1 MIKKIIFNLI
11 VVLVL
16 VMIGAAIIRANKPKQ
31 DILSTNLNS
40 IEERKGLNP
49 KEAKYYKVI
58 EE

>member
-11 VVLVL
+11 IILIL

-31 DILSTNLNS
+31 NILNTNLNNVKVK
-40 IEERKGLNP
+40 KGLNP

-58 EE
+58 DE

>member
-1 MIKKIIFNLI
+1 
-11 VVLVL
+11 
-16 VMIGAAIIRANKPKQ
+16 MIGAAIIRANKPKQ

-58 EE
+58 GE